1 MFSWQFIKQKTN
13 SILTAIFI
21 ISIYLNSVEVE
32 NPFVQDS
39 RFAIKP
45 TMISLTLLF
54 LIVVNNKDFFRFKNS
69 FFLLLAW
76 FALAQYLSLFGSEHR
91 YITLQQS
98 LVVTLLM
105 AMTWI
110 VSKSLQT
117 LKQFEEVFLIV
128 AYFGIVFCIF
138 QLINYYTLIG
148 YYGRLG
154 GDSGNLRGGPLYIGE
169 LLVMLSP
176 FVFLLLNSVKYL
188 YKVFGILILTTCI
201 SMTLAKGVI
210 ISFII
215 FCLVTMLNKQIRL
228 ISVISLLLIIVTSIF
243 SYLGIFDIPKQYL
256 DEKEYSIFLDLRKY
270 NLLQSFGKDIG
281 EITSEM
287 KTVLLNDST
296 SKASIVHRIKAA
308 LVAIKNSA
316 NKPVWGH
323 GAGTSQILMP
333 SLAERFDED
342 ASSEILELLIK
353 YHAFGQNQTCCIDAH
368 NTFLVQLFETGLV
381 GFIPLVVMFLW
392 QIRKHLSLKSDSV
405 INVLIL
411 ASLISII
418 VHRMSIN
425 WTTIPNLWFV
435 LGLSQAYIL
444 NCEKKVCI

>member
-21 ISIYLNSVEVE
+21 ISIYFNSVEVE

-333 SLAERFDED
+333 SLAERFDEN
-342 ASSEILELLIK
+342 ASSETLELLIK

-392 QIRKHLSLKSDSV
+392 QIRRYLSLKSDSV

>member
-21 ISIYLNSVEVE
+21 ISIYFNSVEVE

-176 FVFLLLNSVKYL
+176 FVFLLLNSIKYL

-333 SLAERFDED
+333 LLAERFDEN
-342 ASSEILELLIK
+342 ASSETLELLIK

>member
-21 ISIYLNSVEVE
+21 ISIYFNSVEVE

-176 FVFLLLNSVKYL
+176 FVFLLLNSIKYL